1 MRGAPKSLFTAPLD
15 GEFLTRDQAKAL
27 ADRVLAFAKADET
40 RVNIASGWTG
50 NTRFAGNEITTSG
63 GSTNTT
69 VTVTST
75 VGRRRASAQTNILDD
90 ASLRRTVESAESLAR
105 LSPENPE
112 IVPELGPQEYAA
124 VNGYF
129 DTTAGL
135 DPERRAAATKSAIEA
150 SEAAGGAGSNIFVA
164 GFLEANAGASAV
176 ATSRGLFA
184 YHRATSA
191 NLGITARTPDGTG
204 SGWSNAGAR
213 DWSRIDAAALGRTA
227 AQKAAAS
234 RNPRAIEPGLY
245 TVVLEPAAV
254 ADIMGSLLGT
264 FNARANDEGRGTFSK
279 SGGGTKLGEKIAD
292 ERVTMYSDPA
302 DADLLAQPFA
312 ADGTPVRRVTYIENG
327 ILKEFA
333 YDRFWAQKQGK
344 APTGGGGGF
353 GGGGGGGFGGGA
365 VKFVGGTQTTA
376 ELIAGTKRG
385 ILVTHFFYIRPLDQ
399 RTVMLTGLTR
409 DGTFL
414 IENGKITAAVKN
426 FRWNESPL
434 FLLSK
439 IEEIGRAEPVGA
451 GRVMPSLRAKDFNFT
466 SLSDAV

>member
-1 MRGAPKSLFTAPLD
+1 MHPEPRSLFAAPLD

-40 RVNIASGWTG
+40 RVNIASGWAG

-63 GSTNTT
+63 GITNTT
-69 VTVTST
+69 ITVTST
-75 VGRRRASAQTNILDD
+75 IGRRRASSETNILDD
-90 ASLRRTVESAESLAR
+90 ASLKRTVESAESLAR

-112 IVPELGPQEYAA
+112 IVPELGPQEYAT

-129 DTTAGL
+129 DSTAGL
-135 DPERRAAATKSAIEA
+135 DPEKRAAATKSAINAAET
-150 SEAAGGAGSNIFVA
+150 AGGPGANIFVA
-164 GFLEANAGASAV
+164 GFLQANAGANAV

-184 YHRATSA
+184 YHRSSSA

-213 DWSRIDAAALGRTA
+213 DWSLIDAAALGRTA
-227 AQKAAAS
+227 SAKAAAS

-254 ADIMGSLLGT
+254 ADIMGSLLST

-279 SGGGTKLGEKIAD
+279 PGGGTRLGEKIGDA
-292 ERVTMYSDPA
+292 RVTMYSDPS
-302 DADLLAQPFA
+302 DPDLLAQPFA
-312 ADGTPVRRVTYIENG
+312 ADGTPVRRVTYVENG
-327 ILKEFA
+327 VLKEFA

-344 APTGGGGGF
+344 AATGGGG

-365 VKFVGGTQTTA
+365 VKFVGGTKTTA

-385 ILVTHFFYIRPLDQ
+385 ILVTHFFYIRPLDP

-451 GRVMPSLRAKDFNFT
+451 GRVMPSLKATDFNFS

>member
-1 MRGAPKSLFTAPLD
+1 MHNAPKSLFAAPLD
-15 GEFLTRDQAKAL
+15 GEYLTREQARAL
-27 ADRVLAFAKADET
+27 ADRALSFAKADET

-63 GSTNTT
+63 GTTNTT
-69 VTVTST
+69 ITITST
-75 VGRRRASAQTNILDD
+75 IGRRRASAQTNILDD
-90 ASLRRTVESAESLAR
+90 ASLKRTVESAESLAR

-112 IVPELGPQEYAA
+112 LVPELGAQDYAT
-124 VNGYF
+124 VSGYF
-129 DTTAGL
+129 DSTAGL
-135 DPERRAAATKSAIEA
+135 DPEKRAVATKKAIEA
-150 SEAAGGAGSNIFVA
+150 AEAAGGAGANIFVA
-164 GFLEANAGASAV
+164 GFLEANAGANAV

-184 YHRATSA
+184 YHRSSSA

-213 DWSRIDAAALGRTA
+213 DWSVIDATALGRTA
-227 AQKAAAS
+227 SQKAAAS
-234 RNPRAIEPGLY
+234 RNPKAIEPGLY
-245 TVVLEPAAV
+245 TVILEPAAV
-254 ADIMGSLLGT
+254 SDIMGSLFGT

-279 SGGGTKLGEKIAD
+279 PGGGTKLGEKIAD
-292 ERVTMYSDPA
+292 ERVTMYSDPT
-302 DADLLAQPFA
+302 DPDLLAQPFA
-312 ADGTPVRRVTYIENG
+312 PDGTPVRRVTYIEKG
-327 ILKEFA
+327 ILKEFS
-333 YDRFWAQKQGK
+333 YDRYWAQKQGK
-344 APTGGGGGF
+344 AATGGGGGGF
-353 GGGGGGGFGGGA
+353 GGGGGGGGGA

-385 ILVTHFFYIRPLDQ
+385 ILVTHFFYIRPLDP

-434 FLLSK
+434 FMLSK

-451 GRVMPSLRAKDFNFT
+451 GRVMPSLKAKDFNFS

>member
-1 MRGAPKSLFTAPLD
+1 MHAEPKSLFAAPLD
-15 GEFLTRDQAKAL
+15 GEFLTREEAKAL
-27 ADRVLAFAKADET
+27 ADRVLAFARADET
-40 RVNIASGWTG
+40 RVNIASGWAG

-63 GSTNTT
+63 GITNTS

-75 VGRRRASAQTNILDD
+75 IGRRRASSETNILDD
-90 ASLRRTVESAESLAR
+90 ASLRRTVEFAESLAR

-112 IVPELGPQEYAA
+112 LVPELGAQDYAT

-129 DTTAGL
+129 ESTAGL
-135 DPERRAAATKSAIEA
+135 DPEKRAAATRRAIDA
-150 SEAAGGAGSNIFVA
+150 AEAAGGAGANIFVA
-164 GFLEANAGASAV
+164 GFLQAHAGASAV

-184 YHRATSA
+184 YHRSSSA

-213 DWSRIDAAALGRTA
+213 DWSVIDAAALGRTA
-227 AQKAAAS
+227 SEKAAAS
-234 RNPRAIEPGLY
+234 RNPKAIEPGLY

-264 FNARANDEGRGTFSK
+264 FNARGNDEGRGTFSK
-279 SGGGTKLGEKIAD
+279 PGGGTKLGEKIAD
-292 ERVTMYSDPA
+292 ARVTMYSDPA
-302 DADLLAQPFA
+302 DPDLLAQPFA
-312 ADGTPVRRVTYIENG
+312 QDGTPVRRVTYIENG

-333 YDRFWAQKQGK
+333 YDRFWAQKQNK
-344 APTGGGGGF
+344 VAT
-353 GGGGGGGFGGGA
+353 GGGGGGGSGGGGGGGA

-376 ELIAGTKRG
+376 DLIASTKRG

-434 FLLSK
+434 FLLNK

-451 GRVMPSLRAKDFNFT
+451 GRVMPSLKAKDFNFS